1 VISDLNCLVNGA
13 KQRQSSSGY
22 LTNRYAKF
30 IEAMFQLC

>member
-1 VISDLNCLVNGA
+1 MVQNKGNLPQV
-13 KQRQSSSGY
+13 Y